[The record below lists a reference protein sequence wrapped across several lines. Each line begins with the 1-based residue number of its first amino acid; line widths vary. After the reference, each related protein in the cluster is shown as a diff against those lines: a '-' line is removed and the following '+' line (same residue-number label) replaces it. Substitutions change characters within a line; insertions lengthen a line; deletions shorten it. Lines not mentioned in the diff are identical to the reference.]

1 MAKDNSNA
9 ILAEM
14 QQKGAKGT
22 FDALKTE
29 RDNYTQRAEK
39 CATYTIPLAF
49 PKESDSGSTSYETP
63 YNSVGA
69 RGVNNL
75 ASKLLLA
82 LLPPSQPFFR
92 LGLDAESKAKLEATQ
107 DDATKEALE
116 YGFSMMEQS
125 MMRYIESIS
134 FRPTLFDALKQ
145 LIISGNALLF
155 LPPKEGGVK
164 CYHLRDY
171 VVERDGIGNV
181 LQIVTVDTVSK
192 ATIAEDLLQYLESS
206 DTAEFAEKVEIYTHV
221 FRVSKGSE
229 GDFEWN
235 SYQEI
240 NGKVIEGS
248 EQTFPANK
256 TPWIPIRF
264 FKRDGES
271 YGRSFIDDYLGD
283 LISLENLSKA
293 IVDISMLCAKV
304 IFLVSPSCQT
314 NIREL
319 AKCDNGAFVKG
330 KLEDIVPVQIQK
342 TTDLQVC
349 QATAQ
354 QIESRL
360 SYCFLLNSAV
370 QRNGERVTAEE
381 IRYVA
386 GELEDTL
393 GGVYSLL
400 SQEMQLP
407 LIRCVF
413 NQMQSLGMLPNDANI
428 GENVDPT
435 VITGLDALG
444 RGADLQKLTEVI
456 SLIVQFPEGL
466 SMLNYNGLFSRIF
479 ASAGIDAGGLVKTPE
494 EAQADINQ
502 AQADQQAIEGANN
515 VAQEQAIQEMQQQ
528 GQ

>member
-1 MAKDNSNA
+1 MAKDTSSNV
-9 ILAEM
+9 LAEM
-14 QQKGAKGT
+14 QELGAEGT
-22 FDALKTE
+22 FNRLKTE

-92 LGLDAESKAKLEATQ
+92 LGLDDESKSKLDNSGDSE
-107 DDATKEALE
+107 TKEVIE
-116 YGFSMMEQS
+116 YGLSMMEQA

-145 LIISGNALLF
+145 LIITGNALLF

-171 VVERDGIGNV
+171 VVERDGTGNV
-181 LQIVTVDTVSK
+181 LQMVTVDTLSRGSLP
-192 ATIAEDLLQYLESS
+192 EGLLQYVENS
-206 DTAEFAEKVEIYTHV
+206 DTADFSQKVSVYTHI
-221 FRVSKGSE
+221 FRVPT
-229 GDFEWN
+229 GDSFEWQ
-235 SYQEI
+235 SYQELG
-240 NGKVIEGS
+240 GKVIEGS
-248 EQTFPANK
+248 EQTFPFNK

-304 IFLVSPSCQT
+304 IFLVNPSCQT

-319 AKCDNGAFVKG
+319 AKCDNGAFVRG

-342 TTDLQVC
+342 TSDLQVC
-349 QATAQ
+349 QATAS
-354 QIESRL
+354 QIEARL

-370 QRNGERVTAEE
+370 QRSGERVTAEE

-413 NQMQSLGMLPNDANI
+413 NQMQSLGLLPENANI
-428 GENVDPT
+428 GENIEPT

-444 RGADLQKLTEVI
+444 RGADLQKLTEVV
-456 SLIVQFPEGL
+456 SLITQFPDGMN
-466 SMLNYNGLFSRIF
+466 MLNFNGLFSRIF
-479 ASAGIDAGGLVKTPE
+479 TSAGIDAGGLVKTPE
-494 EAQADINQ
+494 QAQADINQ
-502 AQADQQAIEGANN
+502 AQTDQT
-515 VAQEQAIQEMQQQ
+515 AIQGAGEVASKAAMESPQ
-528 GQ
+528 

>member
-1 MAKDNSNA
+1 MATTSNDV
-9 ILAEM
+9 LAEM
-14 QQKGAKGT
+14 QELGAKT
-22 FDALKTE
+22 TYDRLVNE
-29 RDNYTQRAEK
+29 RNDYTQRAEK
-39 CATYTIPLAF
+39 CATYTIPKAF
-49 PKESDSGSTSYETP
+49 PKEADISSTTYDTP

-75 ASKLLLA
+75 ASKLLLS

-92 LGLDAESKAKLEATQ
+92 LGLDGESQQQLDTM
-107 DDATKEALE
+107 DADTKEQVE
-116 YGFSMMEQS
+116 YGLSMMEQA
-125 MMRYIESIS
+125 MTRYIESIS

-145 LIISGNALLF
+145 LIIAGNALLF

-181 LQIVTVDTVSK
+181 LQIVTKDTTSK
-192 ATIAEDLLQYLESS
+192 GALPENLYEYLEN
-206 DTAEFAEKVEIYTHV
+206 AEQADINEKVEIYTHI
-221 FRVSKGSE
+221 FRVPQ
-229 GDFEWN
+229 GDSYQWQ

-240 NGKVIEGS
+240 NGQVVEGT
-248 EQTFPANK
+248 EQTFPK
-256 TPWIPIRF
+256 GKLPWIPVRF

-293 IVDISMLCAKV
+293 IVDISMLSAKV
-304 IFLVSPSCQT
+304 IFLVNPSCQT

-330 KLEDIVPVQIQK
+330 RPEDIMPVQIQK
-342 TTDLQVC
+342 TADLQVC

-354 QIESRL
+354 SIESRL
-360 SYCFLLNSAV
+360 SFCFLLNSSV
-370 QRNGERVTAEE
+370 QRTQDRVTAEE

-400 SQEMQLP
+400 SQELQLP
-407 LIRCVF
+407 LVSCIY
-413 NQMQSLGMLPNDANI
+413 NQMQSLGSLPQDANI
-428 GENVDPT
+428 GENIEPSI
-435 VITGLDALG
+435 ITGLDALG
-444 RGADLQKLTEVI
+444 RGADLQKLIEVTQ
-456 SLIVQFPEGL
+456 LITQFPEGQQV
-466 SMLNYNGLFSRIF
+466 LNYSGLFTRIF
-479 ASAGIDAGGLVKTPE
+479 ASAGVDAQGIIKSPE

-502 AQADQQAIEGANN
+502 AQADQQAIEGARD
-515 VAQEQAIQEMQQQ
+515 VAVSQAEQQQ
-528 GQ
+528 G

>member
-1 MAKDNSNA
+1 MATSDNL
-9 ILAEM
+9 LATM
-14 QQKGAKGT
+14 QEEGAKT
-22 FDALKTE
+22 TYNRLVQE

-49 PKESDSGSTSYETP
+49 PKESDSGSTTYDTP

-92 LGLDAESKAKLEATQ
+92 LGLDSENQEKLNQA
-107 DDATKEALE
+107 DPDTKEAIDYSL
-116 YGFSMMEQS
+116 SMMEQA

-145 LIISGNALLF
+145 LIICGNALLF

-181 LQIVTVDTVSK
+181 LQIVTKDTISK
-192 ATIAEDLLQYLESS
+192 ASIPENMIEYIPNGENADFN
-206 DTAEFAEKVEIYTHV
+206 AKVDVYTHV
-221 FRVSKGSE
+221 FRVPQGE
-229 GDFEWN
+229 TFQWQ

-240 NGKVIEGS
+240 EEQIVDGS
-248 EQTFPANK
+248 EQTFPADK
-256 TPWIPIRF
+256 SPWIPIRF

-314 NIREL
+314 NIRQL

-330 KLEDIVPVQIQK
+330 KMDDIVPVQIQK
-342 TTDLQVC
+342 TSDLQVC

-370 QRNGERVTAEE
+370 QRQGERVTAEE

-407 LIRCVF
+407 LVRCIF
-413 NQMQSLGMLPNDANI
+413 NQMQSMGMLPEDANI
-428 GENVDPT
+428 GDNIEPT
-435 VITGLDALG
+435 IVTGLDALG

-456 SLIVQFPEGL
+456 GLITQFPDGM
-466 SMLNYNGLFSRIF
+466 SMLNFNGLFTRIF
-479 ASAGIDAGGLVKTPE
+479 ASAGIDASGLVKTPE

-502 AQADQQAIEGANN
+502 AQSDEAAIQGANEVAVQQAT
-515 VAQEQAIQEMQQQ
+515 QQ
-528 GQ
+528 

>member
-1 MAKDNSNA
+1 MATSSDNV
-9 ILAEM
+9 LAEM
-14 QQKGAKGT
+14 QELGAKT
-22 FDALKTE
+22 TYNRLTTE
-29 RDNYTQRAEK
+29 RDDYTQRAEK
-39 CATYTIPLAF
+39 CATYTIPKAF
-49 PKESDSGSTSYETP
+49 PKESDNSSTTYDTP

-92 LGLDAESKAKLEATQ
+92 LGLDTENQQKMDQA
-107 DDATKEALE
+107 DPDTKEQID
-116 YGFSMMEQS
+116 YGLSMMEQA

-171 VVERDGIGNV
+171 VVERDGTGNV
-181 LQIVTVDTVSK
+181 LQIVTKDTVSK
-192 ATIAEDLLQYLESS
+192 GSLPENLFEYMENADDAEIN
-206 DTAEFAEKVEIYTHV
+206 EKVDIYTHV
-221 FRVSKGSE
+221 FRVNQGESYQ
-229 GDFEWN
+229 WQ

-240 NGKVIEGS
+240 NEQVVEGS
-248 EQTFPANK
+248 EQTFPMNK
-256 TPWIPIRF
+256 LPWIPIRF

-293 IVDISMLCAKV
+293 IVDISMLSAKV

-319 AKCDNGAFVKG
+319 AKCENGAFVKG
-330 KLEDIVPVQIQK
+330 KPEDIMPVQIQK
-342 TTDLQVC
+342 TSDLQVC
-349 QATAQ
+349 QATASD
-354 QIESRL
+354 IEARL

-370 QRNGERVTAEE
+370 QRQGERVTAEE

-400 SQEMQLP
+400 SQELQIP
-407 LIRCVF
+407 LVNCIF
-413 NQMQSLGMLPNDANI
+413 NQMQSMGMLPTDANI
-428 GENVDPT
+428 GENIEPT
-435 VITGLDALG
+435 IITGLDALG
-444 RGADLQKLTEVI
+444 RGADLQKLVEVTQ
-456 SLIVQFPEGL
+456 LIVQFPEGQQV
-466 SMLNYNGLFSRIF
+466 LNYSGLFTRIF
-479 ASAGIDAGGLVKTPE
+479 AAAGIDANGIIKTPE

-502 AQADQQAIEGANN
+502 AQMDSQAIEGANE
-515 VAQEQAIQEMQQQ
+515 VAVNQATQQ
-528 GQ
+528 

>member
-1 MAKDNSNA
+1 MATSDNV
-9 ILAEM
+9 LAEM
-14 QQKGAKGT
+14 QETGAKT
-22 FDALKTE
+22 TYNRLTQE

-49 PKESDSGSTSYETP
+49 PKESDSGSTTYDTP

-82 LLPPSQPFFR
+82 LLPPAQPFFR
-92 LGLDAESKAKLEATQ
+92 LGLDSENQEKLNQA
-107 DDATKEALE
+107 DPDTKEQIDYSL
-116 YGFSMMEQS
+116 SMMEQA

-145 LIISGNALLF
+145 LIIAGNALLF

-171 VVERDGIGNV
+171 VVERDGLGNV
-181 LQIVTVDTVSK
+181 LQIVTKDTISK
-192 ATIAEDLLQYLESS
+192 ASIPENMVEYVPNADNADFNT
-206 DTAEFAEKVEIYTHV
+206 KVDVYTHI
-221 FRVSKGSE
+221 FRVTQGESYQ
-229 GDFEWN
+229 WQ

-240 NGKVIEGS
+240 EEQIVDGS
-248 EQTFPANK
+248 EQTFPADK
-256 TPWIPIRF
+256 LPWIPIRF

-330 KLEDIVPVQIQK
+330 KMDDIVPVQIQK
-342 TTDLQVC
+342 TSDLQVC
-349 QATAQ
+349 QSTAQ

-360 SYCFLLNSAV
+360 SYSFLLNSAV
-370 QRNGERVTAEE
+370 QRSGERVTAEE

-407 LIRCVF
+407 LVRCVF
-413 NQMQSLGMLPNDANI
+413 NQMQSMGMLPDDANI
-428 GENVDPT
+428 GENIEPT
-435 VITGLDALG
+435 IVTGLDALG
-444 RGADLQKLTEVI
+444 RGADLQKLTEVVG
-456 SLIVQFPEGL
+456 LITQFQEGM
-466 SMLNYNGLFSRIF
+466 SMINFNGLFTRIF
-479 ASAGIDAGGLVKTPE
+479 SAAGIDASGLVKTPE
-494 EAQADINQ
+494 QAQADINQ
-502 AQADQQAIEGANN
+502 AQADQASIEGANE
-515 VAQEQAIQEMQQQ
+515 VAVQQATQEQ
-528 GQ
+528 